1 MPIVSVLSVG
11 GSSATIISA
20 TCLSSAATS
29 YNVRITRDDDEMDDF
44 LTDKHK
50 SSSETTT
57 TTAAEEVCDDDYINL
72 TKSDSLEIEGGLG
85 GFHFG
90 DSPMPP
96 TGGYYLF
103 LIPSSEEV

>member
-1 MPIVSVLSVG
+1 
-11 GSSATIISA
+11 
-20 TCLSSAATS
+20 
-29 YNVRITRDDDEMDDF
+29 MDDF